1 MSDYT
6 FRHMRISE
14 SIAVRRIVSLLLLAS
29 AVIAGAGCGGQAKK
43 KASLAQQ
50 AQLRDETMT
59 RQQLE
64 ELSDA
69 FADRYYTLMLGASER
84 VMRDNPSVQERR
96 IMNGLRLLSVSSMY
110 DIATSPDILT
120 QLVDQIAVVTLQN
133 YFWVNS
139 GRARSI
145 WEDRAIFVE
154 QALRKARED
163 AWELAARVF
172 NEEQLEDLDLLIS
185 NWWYRRGGTS
195 FVAYVR
201 FAEIATKKGE
211 NLIEEVRGGG
221 GLLEPIDR
229 ATEQVEQANLALQ
242 RSFFWAKRV
251 PLFANW
257 QVLALTYEYLAMPEV
272 QTLLTKADAIGDLL
286 VDMPGQIES
295 KGALAKEVMAAAGQ
309 LMDKAGPLTQN
320 IESIARESTQAMER
334 VNRSLELVQAMQ
346 AAAGPPNPAAGP
358 PPTLDEYGVLLEQ
371 VRQNLFEANRL
382 LETTGSLTDQRALE
396 QRLKPIE
403 SLVQMRIREIQGATD
418 ELISGIFVR
427 VTWLLI
433 GVGLVGGVAWLWARR
448 KGKPS

>member
-1 MSDYT
+1 
-6 FRHMRISE
+6 
-14 SIAVRRIVSLLLLAS
+14 
-29 AVIAGAGCGGQAKK
+29 
-43 KASLAQQ
+43 
-50 AQLRDETMT
+50 
-59 RQQLE
+59 
-64 ELSDA
+64 
-69 FADRYYTLMLGASER
+69 
-84 VMRDNPSVQERR
+84 
-96 IMNGLRLLSVSSMY
+96 MY
-110 DIATSPDILT
+110 DIATSPDTLT

-139 GRARSI
+139 GRARAI
-145 WEDRAIFVE
+145 WGDRAIFVE

-172 NEEQLEDLDLLIS
+172 NEEQLEDLDLLIT

-201 FAEIATKKGE
+201 FAEIATRKGE
-211 NLIEEVRGGG
+211 NLIEEVKSGG

-242 RSFFWAKRV
+242 RSFFWAKRL

-272 QTLLTKADAIGDLL
+272 QTLLAKADAISDLV
-286 VDMPGQIES
+286 VDMPDQIAA
-295 KGALAKEVMAAAGQ
+295 KGELAKELMAAAGQ

-320 IESIARESTQAMER
+320 IQSIARESTQAMER

-371 VRQNLFEANRL
+371 VRQNLLEANRL

-448 KGKPS
+448 MGKPS